1 MEIFDTYSFR
11 SPGCLFELE
20 VLLIEIT
27 VKRDIYFRGEQLLE
41 TEHYIK
47 QVQFSIN
54 YHIFYVS
61 N

>member
-27 VKRDIYFRGEQLLE
+27 VKRDILE
-41 TEHYIK
+41 ENSY
-47 QVQFSIN
+47 
-54 YHIFYVS
+54 
-61 N
+61 